1 MIIHNIQICIDID
14 RSWLD
19 MYHIYIYICLDDFA
33 IEDFVC
39 LAMMGHGP
47 TKIRCQTFVGCVA
60 AAVQPQAARLAV
72 TMNET
77 MVRFLNLL
85 RLATWNDDAIVSHRH
100 LSMKGVQ
107 PVKMW
112 ILPTKL

>member
-1 MIIHNIQICIDID
+1 MVQQKLGAKPL
-14 RSWLD
+14 LD
-19 MYHIYIYICLDDFA
+19 VLRPQCS
-33 IEDFVC
+33 
-39 LAMMGHGP
+39 
-47 TKIRCQTFVGCVA
+47 Q
-60 AAVQPQAARLAV
+60 QAARLAV

-85 RLATWNDDAIVSHRH
+85 RLATWNNDAIVSHRH